1 MSSGNLV
8 QQAQKGILD
17 YIASTPEIKQLPK
30 EQEFAEILGVSRIVI
45 REALSSLRALGI
57 IETKKKKGTTVVV
70 PDVFGVINTV
80 ISAGLLD
87 KTTLRDLYQL
97 RIMLEVGAA
106 DFIFMGKN
114 EQNMKELEA
123 IVAKE
128 AALEEEM
135 HKAGTDEERFE
146 VAKRLT
152 KLDFQFH
159 TKLFEITGNKSLIDF
174 QHILRHLFTLY
185 RPKIKKDF
193 HVRNIISH
201 IDLFNV
207 LRTGTPDSFRM
218 AIRLHLDSQIRD
230 MEANIDSTCSGRYKA
245 Q

>member
-17 YIASTPEIKQLPK
+17 YIASIPEIKHLPK

-152 KLDFQFH
+152 ELDFQFH

-193 HVRNIISH
+193 HERNIISH

-230 MEANIDSTCSGRYKA
+230 MESNIDSTCPGRYKE
-245 Q
+245 